1 NTPTNTPT
9 NTFTPTPSIGAFTP
23 GYWKNHRAQT
33 TALLPISLG
42 NYVVDTF
49 TKATKVFNAM
59 NCSSSKPNDAIG
71 CLAGH
76 LLAAKLNLANGSLAC
91 PGILQVVADADA
103 FLKGQTVNGVPGI
116 NYVGPTGTYTLSAAQ
131 RALAISLKTAL
142 DKYNNN
148 ISCP

>member
-1 NTPTNTPT
+1 
-9 NTFTPTPSIGAFTP
+9 
-23 GYWKNHRAQT
+23 
-33 TALLPISLG
+33 LPISLG
-42 NYVVDTF
+42 NYNVDTF

-59 NCSSSKPNDAIG
+59 NCSSSKPTDAIG

-76 LLAAKLNLANGSLAC
+76 LLAAKLNVKNGSLVC
-91 PGILQVVADADA
+91 GNLSQVIADADA
-103 FLKGQTVNGVPGI
+103 LLISI

-131 RALAISLKTAL
+131 RSLAVSLKTAL